1 MKIKTY
7 VSAILIIGCIT
18 SFSTACTQEQVV
30 SDTKPTQVGAG
41 TDRVC
46 KRLDPLCLKQLT
58 DDPIQDG
65 FPSWSPDGEN
75 IIFSR
80 YGGDVA
86 PEKTGLWLVSPEGG
100 EPRQLTAVIGEH
112 PDWSPDGRSIVFD
125 GDYGNSIQL
134 VAASGGSPTRIVPE
148 SILVEQGGQPKWSPD
163 SRRIAFKAGSDL
175 WVLEVS
181 TGRLEKLFTGD
192 GKRPIPSCW
201 SPDGEEIYVFLL
213 EAATEISSIWAISTT
228 GAGDRQVTP
237 EQNATYRYADLSPD
251 GSLLAVTWCAGRD
264 CDLWVMSPTGG
275 KRLQITSHPSL
286 DDGPAWSPDGKRIA
300 FVSTR
305 SGTFDIWTLEV
316 DIKGLRH
323 ELETI
328 GP

>member
-1 MKIKTY
+1 
-7 VSAILIIGCIT
+7 
-18 SFSTACTQEQVV
+18 
-30 SDTKPTQVGAG
+30 
-41 TDRVC
+41 
-46 KRLDPLCLKQLT
+46 
-58 DDPIQDG
+58 
-65 FPSWSPDGEN
+65 
-75 IIFSR
+75 
-80 YGGDVA
+80 
-86 PEKTGLWLVSPEGG
+86 
-100 EPRQLTAVIGEH
+100 
-112 PDWSPDGRSIVFD
+112 
-125 GDYGNSIQL
+125 
-134 VAASGGSPTRIVPE
+134 
-148 SILVEQGGQPKWSPD
+148 
-163 SRRIAFKAGSDL
+163 
-175 WVLEVS
+175 
-181 TGRLEKLFTGD
+181 
-192 GKRPIPSCW
+192 
-201 SPDGEEIYVFLL
+201 VFLL

-316 DIKGLRH
+316 DVEGLRH
-323 ELETI
+323 ELETL